1 MFRRCSSLLI
11 LIVLSAGLVFPNG
24 KIKAQDAVSE
34 PEYSNQRA
42 LIWPDEPA
50 TWPHLSYMD
59 KSVPRHWW
67 KQVIQCISEKE
78 YFVRQRNSKPGSADF
93 FQAANRAHNFR
104 TSFTSRSLRIAP
116 RMRSATSWEIGFR
129 LAAYGYA
136 GRMVTAKSAQIVPRN
151 NRIEY
156 RRKGLI
162 EWYINN
168 QQGLEQG
175 FTFTEKP
182 DENPDKTN
190 ELHIYMNITGSAMPV
205 LDRHGQCLKF
215 QSPEGETVLQY
226 QNLQAYD
233 ATGRTLPTDLD
244 LELRRLT
251 IRVGIQDARFPVTV
265 DPLLT
270 NPGWQ
275 KIGDQSFT
283 YLGYSVASA
292 GDVNGDGYSDI
303 IVAAPHY
310 DLGQGEEGRVLV
322 YLGSPFGLSTV
333 GADYILQIP
342 QSGAHFGHSVA
353 SAGDVNG
360 DGYSDILIGAP
371 DYDNGQEDEGA
382 VFLYFGSP
390 NGLVTSSYWSAESDD
405 AGSRYGFSVASA
417 GDVNGDSF
425 SDVIVGAPDYY
436 YGSGGIFLYYGSDNG
451 LGSSSFLI
459 GGHEDLGY
467 CVSSAGDVNG
477 DGYSD
482 IIVGAPKSNMHGNM
496 AGNVCLY
503 YGSEEGI
510 LEDPDVG
517 VGYDR
522 KGRYGHSVSSAGDV
536 NGDGYSDIII
546 GANKYDTLVPEPESG
561 RVWVYHGSSEGIA
574 LLSPNY
580 CDWSQHARQ
589 AGAELGHSVAC
600 AGDVN
605 GDGFS
610 DVIVGVPYYDS
621 DLTDAGSVLVFHGS
635 SKGLASEPSWQVEGE
650 VSTAYIGLAV
660 SSAGDVNG
668 DGYSDVLIGSY
679 KYSPSAAWLGMVSLY
694 YGSPGVPAETADW
707 QYLPDD
713 FWWNPISVWFGSS
726 VSNAG
731 DVNGDGY
738 ADVIIGAPGY
748 SFNED
753 YFGRGKA
760 YIFHGSDQG
769 FSEEPDWLD
778 FGEDD
783 YSYFGAS
790 VDIAGDVNGDGY
802 DDVVIGAP
810 RDGGGAVFVYH
821 GSASGLPANEEIK
834 LKGSGGFGGAVSG
847 AGDVNGDGYADIMVG
862 ASKYSN
868 GQDWEGA
875 VYVYFGSKGGLK
887 STPAGSAESNKS
899 YARLG
904 YSVDEAGDVNADGY
918 SDIIAGSPGRSGSL
932 PEQGKVYGWYG
943 SSSGILQGGYDWSA
957 KGSQAHARFG
967 SSVAGAGDVNGD
979 GYSDIIVGA
988 PWYNNSVTDD
998 GLAFL
1003 YYGSTSGLADEF
1015 SWIASSNQ
1023 DGAAFGSSVS
1033 AGDVNGDGYSDLA
1046 LGAPYFTDT
1055 NDKEGSVTL
1064 FLGSDSGPKL
1074 IFYDWRAT
1082 GGLKSNM
1089 GFGSAV
1095 SACGD
1100 VNGDGYADVLGGA
1113 PDYDHDEKGSA
1124 FMYFGNGGPG
1134 HAMRPRQ
1141 LHSDNSGPIARL
1153 GLSSSPRAFRLA
1165 SLAKTPFGRT
1175 SVKMEWEVKPFRADF
1190 DGADTGLSS
1199 VWQDTGRT
1207 GVELTELVDGLS
1219 PGMLYHWRLRLRY
1232 HPATIPYQPAGPW
1245 LTNQAVKGWEEAVL
1259 RTCRPIISPWLPLLL
1274 QDED

>member
-1 MFRRCSSLLI
+1 
-11 LIVLSAGLVFPNG
+11 
-24 KIKAQDAVSE
+24 
-34 PEYSNQRA
+34 
-42 LIWPDEPA
+42 
-50 TWPHLSYMD
+50 
-59 KSVPRHWW
+59 
-67 KQVIQCISEKE
+67 
-78 YFVRQRNSKPGSADF
+78 
-93 FQAANRAHNFR
+93 
-104 TSFTSRSLRIAP
+104 
-116 RMRSATSWEIGFR
+116 
-129 LAAYGYA
+129 
-136 GRMVTAKSAQIVPRN
+136 
-151 NRIEY
+151 
-156 RRKGLI
+156 
-162 EWYINN
+162 
-168 QQGLEQG
+168 
-175 FTFTEKP
+175 
-182 DENPDKTN
+182 
-190 ELHIYMNITGSAMPV
+190 MNITGSAMPV
-205 LDRHGQCLKF
+205 LARHGQCLKF

-251 IRVGIQDARFPVTV
+251 IRVGIQDARLPVTV

-283 YLGYSVASA
+283 YLGYSVANA
-292 GDVNGDGYSDI
+292 GDVN
-303 IVAAPHY
+303 
-310 DLGQGEEGRVLV
+310 
-322 YLGSPFGLSTV
+322 
-333 GADYILQIP
+333 
-342 QSGAHFGHSVA
+342 
-353 SAGDVNG
+353 AGDV
-360 DGYSDILIGAP
+360 Y
-371 DYDNGQEDEGA
+371 
-382 VFLYFGSP
+382 
-390 NGLVTSSYWSAESDD
+390 
-405 AGSRYGFSVASA
+405 
-417 GDVNGDSF
+417 
-425 SDVIVGAPDYY
+425 
-436 YGSGGIFLYYGSDNG
+436 
-451 LGSSSFLI
+451 
-459 GGHEDLGY
+459 
-467 CVSSAGDVNG
+467 G

-522 KGRYGHSVSSAGDV
+522 EGRYGHSVSSAGDV

-561 RVWVYHGSSEGIA
+561 QVWVYHGSSEGIV

-580 CDWSQHARQ
+580 CDCSQHARQ
-589 AGAELGHSVAC
+589 AGAEFGHSVAC
-600 AGDVN
+600 AGDGN

-621 DLTDAGSVLVFHGS
+621 DLTDAGSVLVFHGA
-635 SKGLASEPSWQVEGE
+635 SKGLASELSWQVEGD
-650 VSTAYIGLAV
+650 VSTAYIGLDV

-668 DGYSDVLIGSY
+668 DGYSDLV
-679 KYSPSAAWLGMVSLY
+679 
-694 YGSPGVPAETADW
+694 
-707 QYLPDD
+707 
-713 FWWNPISVWFGSS
+713 
-726 VSNAG
+726 
-731 DVNGDGY
+731 
-738 ADVIIGAPGY
+738 
-748 SFNED
+748 
-753 YFGRGKA
+753 
-760 YIFHGSDQG
+760 
-769 FSEEPDWLD
+769 
-778 FGEDD
+778 
-783 YSYFGAS
+783 
-790 VDIAGDVNGDGY
+790 
-802 DDVVIGAP
+802 
-810 RDGGGAVFVYH
+810 
-821 GSASGLPANEEIK
+821 
-834 LKGSGGFGGAVSG
+834 
-847 AGDVNGDGYADIMVG
+847 
-862 ASKYSN
+862 
-868 GQDWEGA
+868 
-875 VYVYFGSKGGLK
+875 
-887 STPAGSAESNKS
+887 
-899 YARLG
+899 
-904 YSVDEAGDVNADGY
+904 
-918 SDIIAGSPGRSGSL
+918 
-932 PEQGKVYGWYG
+932 
-943 SSSGILQGGYDWSA
+943 
-957 KGSQAHARFG
+957 
-967 SSVAGAGDVNGD
+967 
-979 GYSDIIVGA
+979 
-988 PWYNNSVTDD
+988 
-998 GLAFL
+998 
-1003 YYGSTSGLADEF
+1003 
-1015 SWIASSNQ
+1015 
-1023 DGAAFGSSVS
+1023 
-1033 AGDVNGDGYSDLA
+1033 
-1046 LGAPYFTDT
+1046 LGAPYFTDA

-1113 PDYDHDEKGSA
+1113 PDYEHDEKGSA

-1134 HAMRPRQ
+1134 HALRPRQ